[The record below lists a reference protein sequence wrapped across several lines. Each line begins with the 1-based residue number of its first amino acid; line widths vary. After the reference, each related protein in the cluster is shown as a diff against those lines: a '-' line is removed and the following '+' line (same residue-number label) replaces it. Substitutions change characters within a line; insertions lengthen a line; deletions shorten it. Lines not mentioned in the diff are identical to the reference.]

1 MQLVFGG
8 SSRALE
14 VGEIGHEIRKHLY
27 FWQILILNAMP
38 RQALHSAIALDEQ
51 AFGLTKTYD
60 ITFVNEKSFLPHM
73 TGLMS
78 QICQP

>member
-1 MQLVFGG
+1 
-8 SSRALE
+8 
-14 VGEIGHEIRKHLY
+14 
-27 FWQILILNAMP
+27 MP